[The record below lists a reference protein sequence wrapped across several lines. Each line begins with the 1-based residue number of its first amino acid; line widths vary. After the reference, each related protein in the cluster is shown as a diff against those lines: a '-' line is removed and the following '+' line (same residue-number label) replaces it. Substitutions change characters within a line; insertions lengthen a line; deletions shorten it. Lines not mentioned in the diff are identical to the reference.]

1 MKHAIIV
8 LVAVTV
14 GAVPA
19 LAQTSAERS
28 ACTPDVLRLCGSHIP
43 HAAAI
48 TACLRARRTSLS
60 STCRVVMD
68 RSDRSVHNVTNR
80 R

>member
-1 MKHAIIV
+1 MKHAVFV

-28 ACTPDVLRLCGSHIP
+28 ACTPDVLRLCASHIP

-48 TACLRARRTSLS
+48 TACLRAKRTSLS

-68 RSDRSVHNVTNR
+68 RSVHNVTNR